1 MEGSCLFGEFKSI
14 ISKSQTYDDST
25 HPEGFKISFL
35 CDYLGDSFIYGV
47 SLIAQL
53 VKNLPTMVE
62 TLVRY
67 LGWDDLLEK
76 GKATDSGILA
86 RRIPWAV

>member
-1 MEGSCLFGEFKSI
+1 MIVLGA
-14 ISKSQTYDDST
+14 TYQYSVLL
-25 HPEGFKISFL
+25 SFL
-35 CDYLGDSFIYGV
+35 A

-53 VKNLPTMVE
+53 VKNLPVMQKS
-62 TLVRY
+62 LVRY